1 MTSPDTAPVREFF
14 NQLAGGWDESCVV
27 VPGNIRA
34 MLELAGIPAGARVLD
49 VACGTGVMI
58 PFLLERQP
66 AALDAVDLSP
76 AMVALAAKKQS
87 HPSLRVFEADFY
99 SLQSP
104 APYDALVVYNAFPH
118 FMDKAAFARRA
129 QSLLAPGGRLLIMHG
144 AGRAV
149 INGGHGGKKVSA
161 VSTPLL
167 APAEE
172 AARLPGFAFDILVD
186 REHCYILS
194 GCKL

>member
-1 MTSPDTAPVREFF
+1 MTSPDTAPVRAYFDE
-14 NQLAGGWDESCVV
+14 LAGSWDEGCVV

-34 MLELAGIPAGARVLD
+34 MLGVAGIPAGARLLD

-58 PFLLERQP
+58 PFLLECQP

-76 AMVALAAKKQS
+76 AMVAVAAQKHS
-87 HPSLRVFEADFY
+87 HPRLRVLEADFY
-99 SLQSP
+99 TLQSP

-118 FMDKAAFARRA
+118 FMDKAAFAQQAR
-129 QSLLAPGGRLLIMHG
+129 SLLAPGGRLLILHG

-167 APAEE
+167 APDQE

-186 REHCYILS
+186 RAHCYMLS
-194 GCKL
+194 GCKQ